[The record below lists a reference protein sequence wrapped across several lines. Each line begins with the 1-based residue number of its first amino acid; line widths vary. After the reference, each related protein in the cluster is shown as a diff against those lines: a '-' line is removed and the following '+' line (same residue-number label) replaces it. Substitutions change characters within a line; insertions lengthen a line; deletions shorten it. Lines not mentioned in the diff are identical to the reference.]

1 MLMTNLE
8 KSVPKTH
15 QQKDLSSSLL
25 TIAVFTAVFQVLQQ
39 PANAAVDIN
48 IAEVGPDVV
57 ITAKG
62 TINLPSVPLGTTTC
76 GQGTIPGVQNGAIN
90 SSIASVC
97 VGDGT
102 TPAHYYSL
110 TQPTTQSFGIGP
122 LVLANSHLGF
132 LFGIEGKI
140 GFIGS
145 NQSTVHSSST
155 FLNTNLASL
164 GINQYAVLGTW
175 TVSGTN
181 DTITVR
187 STPGPLAALGL
198 PITFGFTRKLRQRI
212 RAAQKTTG

>member
-1 MLMTNLE
+1 MIVGFFY
-8 KSVPKTH
+8 KSVPEQH
-15 QQKDLSSSLL
+15 QKRHS
-25 TIAVFTAVFQVLQQ
+25 TASFLNVAMVTVAIQGIHQS
-39 PANAAVDIN
+39 ANAAVDIN
-48 IAEVGPDVV
+48 IAEVGPNVV

-110 TQPTTQSFGIGP
+110 TQPTTQSFGTGP
-122 LVLANSHLGF
+122 LVLANSHVGS

-140 GFIGS
+140 GFVGS

-155 FLNTNLASL
+155 FLNTNLAGM
-164 GINQYAVLGTW
+164 GINQYALLGTW
-175 TVSGTN
+175 TVDGTN

-198 PITFGFTRKLRQRI
+198 PIAFGYTRKIRQRI
-212 RAAQKTTG
+212 RAAQTNL